1 MILPSVGAG
10 LIFGI
15 NAAPLLITELAYPT
29 QASFYSHDCEDAT
42 HAGRIQRGKVT
53 SLYNAMWYGGS
64 IAGAFVCINVRF
76 TLTSSSRL
84 GLCLGLQYC
93 FQFNLVMASS
103 NTRSSLRPPSATI
116 LDLVGIHFPLGCA
129 LVLLTTPHDRFIP
142 ESPRWLI
149 SKGLVCLFPFALL
162 SLEG

>member
-1 MILPSVGAG
+1 
-10 LIFGI
+10 
-15 NAAPLLITELAYPT
+15 
-29 QASFYSHDCEDAT
+29 
-42 HAGRIQRGKVT
+42 
-53 SLYNAMWYGGS
+53 MWYGGS
-64 IAGAFVCINVRF
+64 IAGAFVCIDVRF

-93 FQFNLVMASS
+93 FQFDLVMASS
-103 NTRSSLRPPSATI
+103 NTRSGLRPPSATI

-129 LVLLTTPHDRFIP
+129 LVFLTTPHDRFIP

-162 SLEG
+162 SLEGWRRSTPDCRQARPREYLRASTPSGMMSVTLLSSTR